1 MSISQQKLLKLEVQ
15 TLKNLKNLEVDF
27 DGSPIT
33 AILGPNGNGKSTIL
47 HALACAFEP
56 NDKGENYKFS
66 SFFLP
71 NTDALWD
78 GSAMKVTHSF
88 RDGRNVYENQTREY
102 AKVSDRWT
110 PRYKKR
116 PKRDV
121 FYIGIDKCVPMIE
134 SEKKQAKI
142 NYSTEELT
150 EEFVEKILEKAS
162 IILNKRYTKINRHI
176 ASGKEFIGVE
186 ADGLRYSALSMSAG
200 EQKIFFILEKVFL
213 APKYSLI
220 LIDELDL
227 LLHDDAMKKLIS
239 IIHAR
244 AEDRNLQIV
253 FTTHRESVLELS
265 DIVNIRHIISR
276 GDKSLC
282 FNETKPD
289 AIKRLTGQQPK
300 PIEVFVED
308 DLASKIISKIAGQ
321 LRIKKYL
328 SIQRFGAAINCF
340 TIVGGLILSGEDCQ
354 NSLFVIDGDVYTT
367 ESEKREK
374 ICRVITGDD
383 EHAITSRDAALTV
396 ISQLVLPEGV
406 KPEKHIHNMICALRY
421 THNEEFNE
429 IIDAAREIIVVDN
442 SHKYVDDIIERLGW
456 DKSEGLTKI
465 IDLASSSADWE
476 HYINP
481 IKVWLEAR
489 AQIVR
494 EDLAS
499 N

>member
-1 MSISQQKLLKLEVQ
+1 MPISQQKLHKLEVQ
-15 TLKNLKNLEVDF
+15 TLKNLRNLDISF

-56 NDKGENYKFS
+56 NEEGENYKFS
-66 SFFLP
+66 SFLRP

-78 GSAMKVTHSF
+78 GSAMRITHTY
-88 RDGRNVYENQTREY
+88 RDGRVLHENITREY
-102 AKVSDRWT
+102 SKTSDRWS
-110 PRYKKR
+110 PRYANR

-150 EEFVEKILEKAS
+150 EEFVDRILEKAS
-162 IILNKRYTKINRHI
+162 VILNKRYTKINRHI

-200 EQKIFFILEKVFL
+200 EQKIFFILEKVFR
-213 APKYSLI
+213 AKKYSLI

-227 LLHDDAMKKLIS
+227 LLHDDAMKKLITIIYERAVDKS
-239 IIHAR
+239 I
-244 AEDRNLQIV
+244 QIV
-253 FTTHRESVLELS
+253 FTTHRESILELS
-265 DIVNIRHIISR
+265 DKVNIRHIICKD
-276 GDKSLC
+276 DKSLC

-308 DLASKIISKIAGQ
+308 DLASKIVSKIAGQ
-321 LRIKKYL
+321 LRIKKYV

-354 NSLFVIDGDVYTT
+354 NSLFLIDGDIYTT
-367 ESEKREK
+367 TEEKTEK
-374 ICRVITGDD
+374 VSRVITGDD
-383 EHAITSRDAALTV
+383 EKAVNSRVLALQV
-396 ISQLVLPEGV
+396 INQFILPEGLA
-406 KPEKHIHNMICALRY
+406 PEKHIHSIISALQH
-421 THNEEFNE
+421 TKNEEFNE
-429 IIDAAREIIVVDN
+429 IIDAAREIVVVDN
-442 SHKYVDDIIERLGW
+442 NHKYIDDIIERLGW
-456 DKSEGLTKI
+456 DKSEGLTKV
-465 IDLASSSADWE
+465 IDLASTSERWE
-476 HYINP
+476 HYVEP
-481 IKVWLEAR
+481 VKTWLESKAVN
-489 AQIVR
+489 VR
-494 EDLAS
+494 EDMG
-499 N
+499 